1 MSACF
6 FKNQPFL
13 QEWLRAKEEKE
24 MALLDQEE
32 ARIQAAENAEKAR
45 EKARQRRAKEAKK
58 ALKKHYAQLHADVN
72 IINEN
77 ERY

>member
-13 QEWLRAKEEKE
+13 QEWLKAKEEKE

-32 ARIQAAENAEKAR
+32 ARIQAAEKAEKAR
-45 EKARQRRAKEAKK
+45 AAKVAEDVARVLVVHQS
-58 ALKKHYAQLHADVN
+58 HVTV
-72 IINEN
+72 
-77 ERY
+77 